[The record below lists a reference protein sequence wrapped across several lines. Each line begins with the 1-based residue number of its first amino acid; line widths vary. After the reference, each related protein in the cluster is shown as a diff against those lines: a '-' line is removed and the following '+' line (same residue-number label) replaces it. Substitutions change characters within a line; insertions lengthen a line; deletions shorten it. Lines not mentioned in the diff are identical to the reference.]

1 MKKFLIIFISIVLLI
16 RCTSKNNLVVQP
28 VIQTCDTC
36 SHHTDTSKSKTDTTT
51 IALDTIPASIV
62 IYGDSSIFE
71 KISSPSPVSLTV
83 AIKNKEGNF
92 IKGVPVVFSA
102 GLNSGS
108 LNHDTTNTDMWGTA
122 NAVWT
127 LNPQADTSQQ
137 VIAKVVYK
145 NTNLSVSFH
154 AMLTHDTLYNYIG
167 TLTMDSTSMPG
178 SAFIGFFGDSTNAPD
193 PFTISS
199 DSLALSNGIPYP
211 FELDGIIVPTLQPGE
226 HGVGGYASMVINQIP
241 YGNIHVN
248 YEVSNFNIMEATYTR
263 TFTNPEPCTVTMYWQ
278 IRGEGNSYEA
288 YLAETVSSPT
298 KGTFTNGR
306 TGKIAITS
314 VQTIVQ

>member
-28 VIQTCDTC
+28 AIQTCDTC

-62 IYGDSSIFE
+62 IYGDSSIIE

-167 TLTMDSTSMPG
+167 TLTMDSTGGPAYFFPG
-178 SAFIGFFGDSTNAPD
+178 FNDTTNAPD

-199 DSLALSNGIPYP
+199 DSMALSNGIPYP
-211 FELDGIIVPTLQPGE
+211 FELDGLIIPTIFQPGE
-226 HGVGGYASMVINQIP
+226 HGIGGTAMMTINQFLYPKI
-241 YGNIHVN
+241 YVN
-248 YEVSNFNIMEATYTR
+248 YEVSGLTIIDITNTK
-263 TFTNPEPCTVTMYWQ
+263 TFTNPEPCTVTMQWD
-278 IRGEGNSYEA
+278 IRGEGSPSEA
-288 YLAETVSSPT
+288 YLLETVSSPT
-298 KGTFTNGR
+298 KGTFTNGH
-306 TGKIAITS
+306 TGKIVFTS
-314 VQTIVQ
+314 VQMIVQ